1 MHPGS
6 CRSRRPG
13 GWEGPFPS
21 SSWFAGRMCSPL
33 LLLCP
38 KPAVTSFSPSR
49 DAGSQLA
56 SQADTQLSAA
66 ALARLTSQYLA
77 CV

>member
-1 MHPGS
+1 MPQGS
-6 CRSRRPG
+6 CGSQRLG
-13 GWEGPFPS
+13 GWKGPFPS
-21 SSWFAGRMCSPL
+21 SSRFAGRMCSPL
-33 LLLCP
+33 PLLCP
-38 KPAVTSFSPSR
+38 KSAVTSFSPSR

-66 ALARLTSQYLA
+66 ALARLTSQYLT